1 MNSGLNAALWIG
13 QLVLAGVFIFSG
25 QRKIFQYDKP
35 GGGGLLPSPST
46 LSRRVAGIIGTCEIL
61 AGIGVVLPWL
71 VGVLPSLTPLAALAI
86 AVLMVL
92 AAGYHAVRREYKRL
106 LVPGL
111 LCLLALFVAYGRS

>member
-1 MNSGLNAALWIG
+1 MNAALNTALWIG
-13 QLVLAGVFIFSG
+13 QLVLAGVFVFSG
-25 QRKIFQYDKP
+25 QRKILQYDLP
-35 GGGGLLPSPST
+35 GGGLLPSPST
-46 LSRRVAGIIGTCEIL
+46 LSKPVATLIGTCELL

-71 VGVLPSLTPLAALAI
+71 VGVLRWLTPVSALGL

-106 LVPGL
+106 LVPAL

>member
-1 MNSGLNAALWIG
+1 MNAALNAALWVG
-13 QLVLAGVFIFSG
+13 QIVLAGVFVFSG
-25 QRKIFQYDKP
+25 QRKILQYDMP
-35 GGGGLLPSPST
+35 GSGLLPSPST
-46 LSRRVAGIIGTCEIL
+46 LSKPVAGLIGTCELL

-71 VGVLPSLTPLAALAI
+71 VGVLPSLTPVAALGI

-106 LVPGL
+106 LVPAL